1 MAYIRF
7 EVRTTTLERQAVS
20 ATFPSAATSV
30 ADARRFV
37 RRTLAEWGMDEASD
51 DAVLATSELATNAVT
66 YAGTSFEV
74 ACRLAD
80 GQIQVEVRDLHPT
93 RGIAMPGLNAS
104 SGRGL
109 PSIARLAASWG
120 VTYEGRTK
128 GVWFRLPQ
136 PSVNGMANG
145 GVNGAPAAFAGPGE
159 EQGVTEAART
169 AEQGPHPAQDVID
182 LGAADVR
189 RDGSAP
195 GSGPGGARTADAMI
209 ERSEAARRA
218 AGPAGGGLDA
228 GMGMG
233 MGTGA
238 MAAATAGVPRP
249 GQEMPVA
256 GDRVLRSP
264 AALEALEDALTAVRD
279 ALGAEAAAV
288 LLTERDGSLVM
299 GASSGLP
306 DELAFGDLSLASLGP
321 AVRGGPWVSSD
332 SADPIAAAL
341 RARSVAAAPIE
352 AQGRFTGLIVAVSG
366 ESGRFTEPDG
376 VRIGRIADET
386 ALTLEKA
393 RIGELER
400 SWRGWLSF
408 VAEASDLLAG
418 TLDQERTMALVAQLV
433 VPRLAQWC
441 AVYTGG
447 EGDPSGLAY
456 VWHADETQAD
466 GLRDLLEHAD
476 LAPSMDAPGPWH
488 GLTTAPPD
496 VRAAAGATA
505 ADQAYAFPLIARGR
519 RIGTIV
525 IGRPHGDRFP
535 RSAIELAEELSRR
548 AALAVDNARL
558 YSAQTAMSSAL
569 QRSLLPPGVPDIPGL
584 EVAVVYEPAGEGS
597 EVGGDFYD
605 VFETTARADDPFP
618 GHGTAPPSASRWR
631 FAIGDVCGTGPEAA
645 AVTGL
650 ARHALRILAA
660 EEMSVP
666 DVIARL
672 NRLILGEGERGRLLT
687 LLHGEIKPRPR
698 RDGVTIRLTSA
709 GHPPPLV
716 LDPDGSVRDV
726 ASPQPLLGV
735 FDEVDFH
742 TDTVDLRPGQ
752 VLLCVT
758 DGVTERRAGAR
769 LLGDGHGLERLLAGC
784 TGLSAGAVAARI
796 QRAVRDFGP
805 EPSNDDVA
813 LIVLR
818 AS

>member
-1 MAYIRF
+1 M
-7 EVRTTTLERQAVS
+7 ERQTVS
-20 ATFPSAATSV
+20 ATFPSAAASV

-37 RRTLAEWGMDEASD
+37 RRVLADWGMEEAAD

-80 GQIQVEVRDLHPT
+80 DQIQVEVRDLHPT
-93 RGIAMPGLNAS
+93 RTIAMPGLSAS

-128 GVWFRLPQ
+128 GVWFRLPR
-136 PSVNGMANG
+136 PGINGTPAGGANG
-145 GVNGAPAAFAGPGE
+145 AAVADVADGDGPRLDPGGRGEPVVRGPGRDQGHDADAHGGAEYRVDGVRAEGRPGAPRGHVAASRP
-159 EQGVTEAART
+159 
-169 AEQGPHPAQDVID
+169 PAQDT
-182 LGAADVR
+182 AQDVL
-189 RDGSAP
+189 A
-195 GSGPGGARTADAMI
+195 
-209 ERSEAARRA
+209 
-218 AGPAGGGLDA
+218 
-228 GMGMG
+228 
-233 MGTGA
+233 
-238 MAAATAGVPRP
+238 
-249 GQEMPVA
+249 A

-264 AALEALEDALTAVRD
+264 AALETLDDAVTSVREVLSSD
-279 ALGAEAAAV
+279 ASAV
-288 LLTERDGSLVM
+288 LLTERDGRLVL

-306 DELAFGDLSLASLGP
+306 DELKFSDLSVAALGP
-321 AVRGGPWVSSD
+321 AALGGGPWM
-332 SADPIAAAL
+332 SADATDPVAAAL
-341 RARSVAAAPIE
+341 RARSIAAAPIE
-352 AQGRFTGLIVAVSG
+352 AQGRLIGLIVAVG
-366 ESGRFTEPDG
+366 ATPDRFDEG
-376 VRIGRIADET
+376 HAAQLGRIADEVS
-386 ALTLEKA
+386 LSLEKA

-441 AVYTGG
+441 AVYTV
-447 EGDPSGLAY
+447 GDGDAAQLAY
-456 VWHADETQAD
+456 VWHADENRSD
-466 GLRDLLEHAD
+466 GLRELLEHAD
-476 LAPSMDAPGPWH
+476 VVPAMDAPGPWH
-488 GLTTAPPD
+488 GLVTAPSSA
-496 VRAAAGATA
+496 RAAAGDTA
-505 ADQAYAFPLIARGR
+505 GDQAYAFPLVARGR

-525 IGRPHGDRFP
+525 IGRPQGDRFP
-535 RSAIELAEELSRR
+535 RSAVELAEELSRR

-605 VFETTARADDPFP
+605 VFECAGQVGGPFP
-618 GHGTAPPSASRWR
+618 GQGTSPPSASRWR

-666 DVIARL
+666 DVLGRL

-687 LLHGEIKPRPR
+687 LLHGEIRPRPR

-716 LDPDGSVRDV
+716 LDPDGTVREV

-735 FDEVDFH
+735 FDQVDFH

-758 DGVTERRAGAR
+758 DGVTERRAGTR
-769 LLGDGHGLERLLAGC
+769 LLGDGHGLERLLSGC

-796 QRAVRDFGP
+796 QRAVRDFGA

>member
-1 MAYIRF
+1 M
-7 EVRTTTLERQAVS
+7 S
-20 ATFPSAATSV
+20 ATFPSAAASV

-37 RRTLAEWGMDEASD
+37 RRVLADWGVEEAAD

-74 ACRLAD
+74 ACRLAAD
-80 GQIQVEVRDLHPT
+80 QIQVEVRDLHPT
-93 RGIAMPGLNAS
+93 RAIAMPGLNAS

-120 VTYEGRTK
+120 VTYDGRSK
-128 GVWFRLPQ
+128 GVWFRLPRPGANGTGPAAAGGETSVGAESRDDVSRLDEGRAQRGDLDHGAGAQGGGAGLRMDGARSAGRPGASRGGRAAASQDASQ
-136 PSVNGMANG
+136 PSS
-145 GVNGAPAAFAGPGE
+145 
-159 EQGVTEAART
+159 
-169 AEQGPHPAQDVID
+169 QDA
-182 LGAADVR
+182 L
-189 RDGSAP
+189 
-195 GSGPGGARTADAMI
+195 
-209 ERSEAARRA
+209 
-218 AGPAGGGLDA
+218 
-228 GMGMG
+228 
-233 MGTGA
+233 
-238 MAAATAGVPRP
+238 AT
-249 GQEMPVA
+249 

-264 AALEALEDALTAVRD
+264 AALETLDDAVASVRD
-279 ALGAEAAAV
+279 VLAADAAVV
-288 LLTERDGSLVM
+288 LLTERDGRLVLS
-299 GASSGLP
+299 ASSGLP
-306 DELAFGDLSLASLGP
+306 DELKFSDLSVAALGP
-321 AVRGGPWVSSD
+321 EALGGGSWVS
-332 SADPIAAAL
+332 ADAGDPVAAAL
-341 RARSVAAAPIE
+341 RARSIAAAPIE
-352 AQGRFTGLIVAVSG
+352 AQGRLIGLVVAVGS
-366 ESGRFTEPDG
+366 TPDQFDETHG
-376 VRIGRIADET
+376 ARLGRIADET
-386 ALTLEKA
+386 SLALEKA

-441 AVYTGG
+441 AVYTV
-447 EGDPSGLAY
+447 GDSEAAQLAY
-456 VWHADETQAD
+456 VWHADENRAD
-466 GLRDLLEHAD
+466 GLRELLDHAD
-476 LAPSMDAPGPWH
+476 DLPETDAPGPWH
-488 GLTTAPPD
+488 GLTTAPPSA
-496 VRAAAGATA
+496 RAAAGDTA
-505 ADQAYAFPLIARGR
+505 SDQAYAFPLVARGR

-535 RSAIELAEELSRR
+535 RSAVELAEELSRR

-605 VFETTARADDPFP
+605 VFECAGQVGGPFP
-618 GHGTAPPSASRWR
+618 GQGTSPPSTSRWR

-666 DVIARL
+666 DVLGRL

-687 LLHGEIKPRPR
+687 LLHGEIRPRPR

-716 LDPDGSVRDV
+716 LDPDGTVREV

-735 FDEVDFH
+735 FDQVDFH

-796 QRAVRDFGP
+796 QRAVREFGA

>member
-1 MAYIRF
+1 M
-7 EVRTTTLERQAVS
+7 ERQTVS
-20 ATFPSAATSV
+20 ATFPSAAASV

-37 RRTLAEWGMDEASD
+37 RRVLADWDMDEAAD

-74 ACRLAD
+74 SCRLED

-93 RGIAMPGLNAS
+93 RTIAMPGLTAS

-109 PSIARLAASWG
+109 PSIARLADAWG
-120 VTYEGRTK
+120 VTYDGPTK
-128 GVWFRLPQ
+128 GVWFRLSQ
-136 PSVNGMANG
+136 PGSNSNGTAPDAGAGVGDRPGDRVDGETEVVETADTVEAAVGASARRLAPG
-145 GVNGAPAAFAGPGE
+145 GVRQASGLSQTQGVQQAEGAAF
-159 EQGVTEAART
+159 
-169 AEQGPHPAQDVID
+169 PAF
-182 LGAADVR
+182 
-189 RDGSAP
+189 
-195 GSGPGGARTADAMI
+195 
-209 ERSEAARRA
+209 ARR
-218 AGPAGGGLDA
+218 
-228 GMGMG
+228 GMGR
-233 MGTGA
+233 
-238 MAAATAGVPRP
+238 AAPVRP
-249 GQEMPVA
+249 IDTHDHRTDGEIPA
-256 GDRVLRSP
+256 SADRVLRSP
-264 AALEALEDALTAVRD
+264 AALETLEDAVATVRGVLD
-279 ALGAEAAAV
+279 AEGAAV
-288 LLTERDGSLVM
+288 LLTERDGRLVL

-306 DELAFGDLSLASLGP
+306 DELSLGQLTVAALSP
-321 AVRGGPWVSSD
+321 DAVNGVPWVSSD

-341 RARSVAAAPIE
+341 RAGSLAAAPIE
-352 AQGRFTGLIVAVSG
+352 AQGRLTGLIIAVAAD
-366 ESGRFTEPDG
+366 PDHFAEADAA
-376 VRIGRIADET
+376 RIGRIADEMG
-386 ALTLEKA
+386 LSLEKA
-393 RIGELER
+393 RVGELER

-433 VPRLAQWC
+433 VPRLATWC
-441 AVYTGG
+441 AVYNAVEG
-447 EGDPSGLAY
+447 EEARLAY
-456 VWHADETQAD
+456 VWHADETRAD
-466 GLRDLLEHAD
+466 TLRDLLDKA
-476 LAPSMDAPGPWH
+476 APAQPMDTPGPWN
-488 GLTTAPPD
+488 GLSTAPAE

-505 ADQAYAFPLIARGR
+505 RDQAYAFPLIARGR

-525 IGRPHGDRFP
+525 IGRPPGDRFP
-535 RSAIELAEELSRR
+535 RSAVELAEELSRR

-605 VFETTARADDPFP
+605 VFECAAPEPARGP
-618 GHGTAPPSASRWR
+618 APLTPAVPPKGGASRWR
-631 FAIGDVCGTGPEAA
+631 FAIGDVCGTGPQAA

-660 EEMSVP
+660 EEMTVP
-666 DVIARL
+666 DVLTRL

-687 LLHGEIKPRPR
+687 LLHGEITPRPR
-698 RDGVTIRLTSA
+698 RDGVKIRLTSA
-709 GHPPPLV
+709 GHPPPLI
-716 LDPDGSVRDV
+716 LDPDGTVRDV

-735 FDEVDFH
+735 FDDVDFH
-742 TDTVDLRPGQ
+742 TDTVELRPGQ

-758 DGVTERRAGAR
+758 DGVTERRSGAR
-769 LLGDGHGLERLLAGC
+769 LLGDGHGLEQLLSGC

>member
-1 MAYIRF
+1 MAISRF
-7 EVRTTTLERQAVS
+7 EVRTTLERQTVS
-20 ATFPSAATSV
+20 ATFPSAAASV

-37 RRTLAEWGMDEASD
+37 RRVLADWGMEEAAD

-80 GQIQVEVRDLHPT
+80 DQIQVEVRDLHPT
-93 RGIAMPGLNAS
+93 RAIAMPGLNAS

-128 GVWFRLPQ
+128 GVWFRLPR
-136 PSVNGMANG
+136 P
-145 GVNGAPAAFAGPGE
+145 GVNGTGSDATNGGIPVVVEGRDDASRFDREGRAQRRDLDHGAGAESGGAGFRVDGARSMGRGGAPRGGR
-159 EQGVTEAART
+159 VTASQNASQS
-169 AEQGPHPAQDVID
+169 AAQDA
-182 LGAADVR
+182 L
-189 RDGSAP
+189 
-195 GSGPGGARTADAMI
+195 
-209 ERSEAARRA
+209 
-218 AGPAGGGLDA
+218 
-228 GMGMG
+228 
-233 MGTGA
+233 
-238 MAAATAGVPRP
+238 AT
-249 GQEMPVA
+249 

-264 AALEALEDALTAVRD
+264 AARETLDDAVTAVRD
-279 ALGAEAAAV
+279 ALAADAAAV
-288 LLTERDGSLVM
+288 LLTERDGRLVLS
-299 GASSGLP
+299 ASAGLP
-306 DELAFGDLSLASLGP
+306 DELKFSDLSVAALGP
-321 AVRGGPWVSSD
+321 EALGGGPWVS
-332 SADPIAAAL
+332 ADATDPVAAAL
-341 RARSVAAAPIE
+341 RARSIAAAPIE
-352 AQGRFTGLIVAVSG
+352 AQGRLIGLIVAVGSAPD
-366 ESGRFTEPDG
+366 RFDETHG
-376 VRIGRIADET
+376 ARLGRIADET
-386 ALTLEKA
+386 SLALEKA

-441 AVYTGG
+441 AVYTV
-447 EGDPSGLAY
+447 GDSEAAQLAY
-456 VWHADETQAD
+456 VWHADENRAD
-466 GLRDLLEHAD
+466 GLRELLDHAD
-476 LAPSMDAPGPWH
+476 VVPETDAPGPWH
-488 GLTTAPPD
+488 GLTTAPPAA
-496 VRAAAGATA
+496 RAAAGDTA
-505 ADQAYAFPLIARGR
+505 SDQAYAFPLVARGR

-525 IGRPHGDRFP
+525 IGRPYGDRFP
-535 RSAIELAEELSRR
+535 RSAVELAEELSRR

-605 VFETTARADDPFP
+605 VFECAGQVGGPFP
-618 GHGTAPPSASRWR
+618 GQGTSPPSASRWR

-666 DVIARL
+666 DVLGRL

-687 LLHGEIKPRPR
+687 LLHGEIRPRPR
-698 RDGVTIRLTSA
+698 RDGVAIRLTSA

-716 LDPDGSVRDV
+716 LDPDGTVREV

-735 FDEVDFH
+735 FDQVDFH

-796 QRAVRDFGP
+796 QRAVRDFGA